1 MQKVRSSLLLKAW
14 AAYKTTISKNF
25 PSRYFFTVAYVLYL
39 AFEEGSPQYSNSF
52 KAILLI
58 LIGCSIFVHT
68 NHRISFDFFSWS

>member
-1 MQKVRSSLLLKAW
+1 MQKVRSRFLIAW
-14 AAYKTTISKNF
+14 AAYKTTISKL
-25 PSRYFFTVAYVLYL
+25 SLTVLFSVTHVLYL